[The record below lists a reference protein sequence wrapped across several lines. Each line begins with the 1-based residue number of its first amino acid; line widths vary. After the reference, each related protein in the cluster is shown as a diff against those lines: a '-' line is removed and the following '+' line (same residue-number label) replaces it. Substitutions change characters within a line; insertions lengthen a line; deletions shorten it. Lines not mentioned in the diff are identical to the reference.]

1 VTIVVDASAIAAI
14 LFDEPSAGVIRD
26 RIVGEAL
33 VAPSL
38 LAFEI
43 ANVCV
48 IRQRRNPTEQPAIC
62 TYSVFVGWNITM
74 LPVTRSEVVALAT
87 AYDASYLWLARNLGV
102 ELVTLD
108 RRLIAVAPPIRRAPG

>member
-1 VTIVVDASAIAAI
+1 
-14 LFDEPSAGVIRD
+14 
-26 RIVGEAL
+26 
-33 VAPSL
+33 
-38 LAFEI
+38 
-43 ANVCV
+43 
-48 IRQRRNPTEQPAIC
+48 
-62 TYSVFVGWNITM
+62 M